1 MNLNTNAN
9 TNVDSVLQK
18 KKFDDLF
25 NNFNSGNN
33 STNDSKPNNNSSKI
47 NLANKKLLDEFLFDD
62 ENLKPSNN
70 NNSIKKVANNVNN
83 ANKNLFQ
90 EVGGESYGN
99 LNNSNKRKGVGQ
111 IKSGR
116 KDILEEIFGDD
127 LFSNNRSNSPNASKS
142 KSNLSKKNVI
152 ANTTNTNNAT
162 NATYNKYDDLFTN
175 NPSKIAVKNN
185 DPFDFGL
192 DYEPT
197 FLKDE
202 SNKPDN
208 QFNTRRS
215 RYLPSGK
222 RENNNNNNNLFN
234 VNTISSAT
242 KQQNSAKGWN
252 QTPIKITVGNGGIGP
267 VGGPVGSGKQSS
279 YVPSF
284 VGSGKGDKSKLLF

>member
-1 MNLNTNAN
+1 L
-9 TNVDSVLQK
+9 
-18 KKFDDLF
+18 DD
-25 NNFNSGNN
+25 
-33 STNDSKPNNNSSKI
+33 
-47 NLANKKLLDEFLFDD
+47 FLFDD
-62 ENLKPSNN
+62 ENFKPLNTNSVKKIAAAANN
-70 NNSIKKVANNVNN
+70 NNNVNN
-83 ANKNLFQ
+83 TNKNTNNANLFQ
-90 EVGGESYGN
+90 EIGGESFGN

-127 LFSNNRSNSPNASKS
+127 LFSNNRTNSPMASKT
-142 KSNLSKKNVI
+142 KSNLSKKNLI
-152 ANTTNTNNAT
+152 ATNTNNA
-162 NATYNKYDDLFTN
+162 NNNPSYNKYDDLFTN
-175 NPSKIAVKNN
+175 NPSKIAAKNN

-222 RENNNNNNNLFN
+222 RDNNNNNLFN

-267 VGGPVGSGKQSS
+267 VVGGGPVGSGKQSS

-284 VGSGKGDKSKLLF
+284 VGSGKGDKSKNLNIFVMKSLLSSISLRVCFEISITKILFFL